1 MLRQTRILLWR
12 IAALLALALGIIG
25 IAVPV
30 LPTVPFV
37 ILAAWAAGKGW
48 PVLEQRLLAHAAYG
62 PHIRAWRER
71 GAVPRKAK
79 IFATVAM
86 TASAISL
93 QWLSIPAWIRVAVPL
108 VMLAVATWLWRRP
121 DR

>member
-1 MLRQTRILLWR
+1 MVRQTRIVLWR
-12 IAALLALALGIIG
+12 LVALIALALGIVG

-48 PVLEQRLLAHAAYG
+48 PVLEQRLLAHVTYG

-79 IFATVAM
+79 VFATVAM

-93 QWLSIPAWIRVAVPL
+93 QWLAVPAWLRIAVPVL
-108 VMLAVATWLWRRP
+108 MLTVAIWLWRRP
-121 DR
+121 EY